1 VGVNVHQATSQQTTA
16 RHASSPAGGASDKD
30 ISSSSTA
37 VGGAVAAA
45 PSAASASTTAPSS
58 AAPKSATAP
67 LGSPAAERTMAQ
79 KVARVKEELSLDPSL
94 PVAKAVAKANAAVG
108 IEGQGTLAQQVD
120 FLLTELGV
128 H

>member
-1 VGVNVHQATSQQTTA
+1 MEAEA
-16 RHASSPAGGASDKD
+16 ADGA
-30 ISSSSTA
+30 A
-37 VGGAVAAA
+37 
-45 PSAASASTTAPSS
+45 
-58 AAPKSATAP
+58 ATAP
-67 LGSPAAERTMAQ
+67 PTAVLLLLMSLSDAPPAAERTMAQ